1 MSRNDKDI
9 EKKLGHLVPG
19 AVWESARGNRYTVIG
34 LSNITVEMNERAS
47 ARQHELFP
55 LSVVFLN
62 EENDFFSCRAD
73 AFISAYE
80 YVYLDTVVADYVKQL
95 MLANNGELGPINRA
109 KIEKAQKKPEKKVE
123 GATLAEQMLG
133 SKYTLEFVPMV
144 EGGRPLLTSNTLA
157 DALTSYSVTLDS
169 TGSRFYKLIFATS
182 RLVNLDTLNT
192 TFNPDVYGDEENTYQ
207 KFILVS
213 DAGLKDEIEW
223 NTFCG
228 ISLEIQ
234 QHESFLAVT
243 LANVVESEPEAE
255 SEPQVEEEALDI
267 NEALRRT
274 EQAIGATI
282 ENEPVD
288 SVTDAL
294 AAEVVENETES
305 EQEAEPETEQA
316 DPVVIDL
323 PTEAPIE
330 LVTQGEEGS
339 QFVVNPQ
346 AQGSISATAKPEQ
359 VASVAVPHSTD
370 TPVQVQPVTD
380 AAPDLDLDE
389 QDLVTEDLPETAE
402 VVRTTTTEVAADHD
416 APHTLNAQ
424 LASALAK
431 QLLNK

>member
-47 ARQHELFP
+47 VRQHELFP

-95 MLANNGELGPINRA
+95 MLANNGELGPIKRA

-243 LANVVESEPEAE
+243 LANVVETETEA
-255 SEPQVEEEALDI
+255 EPQVEEEPLDI

-282 ENEPVD
+282 ENETADETVD
-288 SVTDAL
+288 VL
-294 AAEVVENETES
+294 AAEVAENETES

-330 LVTQGEEGS
+330 LVTQGEEAS

-359 VASVAVPHSTD
+359 VASVTVPHSTD
-370 TPVQVQPVTD
+370 TPVQVQPVAD

-402 VVRTTTTEVAADHD
+402 VVRTTKTEVAADHD
-416 APHTLNAQ
+416 TPHTLNAQ